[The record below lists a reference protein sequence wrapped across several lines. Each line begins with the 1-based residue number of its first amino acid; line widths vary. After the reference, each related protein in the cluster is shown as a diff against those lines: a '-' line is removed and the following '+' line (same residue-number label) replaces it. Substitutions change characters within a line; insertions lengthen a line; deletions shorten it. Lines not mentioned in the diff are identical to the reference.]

1 MSPIAAL
8 VLKDLAI
15 ELRRKETVVSMAMFG
30 LLAMVIFAFAL
41 QSASLATG
49 GDPLNNAA
57 AELWVALTFAGVL
70 GLNRS
75 LAIDL
80 DNDALQG
87 LLLAPV
93 GRGALYV
100 GKVLSNF
107 LFMLL
112 AAAVVLA
119 LFVVFNNL
127 LLDARLLWVAVLTV
141 LGTFGFAGVGTILA
155 MIAANTRMREVML
168 PVLQIVLTMP
178 MIIAAVGATARVLDD
193 GDPGTLYV
201 ELVAAF
207 DIIFLVVS
215 YLVFEYVVEE

>member
-8 VLKDLAI
+8 VLKDFAV
-15 ELRRKETVVSMAMFG
+15 ELRRKETVISMIMFG
-30 LLAMVIFAFAL
+30 LLVMVIFSFAFEP
-41 QSASLATG
+41 TG
-49 GDPLNNAA
+49 NDQIDNLVAPGV
-57 AELWVALTFAGVL
+57 LWVALTFAGMI

-87 LLLAPV
+87 LLLAPID
-93 GRGALYV
+93 RSSLYV

-112 AAAVVLA
+112 SDIVVLV

-127 LLDARLLWVAVLTV
+127 QIDSTILWVALVTV
-141 LGTFGFAGVGTILA
+141 LGTFGFAVVGTILS
-155 MIAANTRMREVML
+155 MISSNTRMREVML
-168 PVLQIVLTMP
+168 PVLQIPLTLP
-178 MIIAAVGATARVLDD
+178 MIISAVGATALILEGDD
-193 GDPGTLYV
+193 EGLSLFIS
-201 ELVAAF
+201 LVIAF
-207 DIIFLVVS
+207 DIIYLVIS

>member
-1 MSPIAAL
+1 MKPIAAL

-30 LLAMVIFAFAL
+30 LLVMVIFAVAL
-41 QSASLATG
+41 QSATLATE
-49 GDPLNNAA
+49 GDPINNAA
-57 AELWVALTFAGVL
+57 ADLWVALTFAGVL

-93 GRGALYV
+93 GRGALFV

-112 AAAVVLA
+112 AAALVLV

-127 LLDARLLWVAVLTV
+127 VLDGRLLWVVLLTV

-155 MIAANTRMREVML
+155 MVASNTRMREVML
-168 PVLQIVLTMP
+168 PILQIVLTLP
-178 MIIAAVGATARVLDD
+178 MIMSAVGATATVLGD
-193 GDPGTLYV
+193 GDPGTLFV
-201 ELVAAF
+201 ELVVAF
-207 DIIFLVVS
+207 DIIFFVVS